1 MKPWNNVSFR
11 HVRTKPFDPQIV
23 ANSSTETGAGTEG
36 DTIYYLCM
44 HNCRLSQFTK
54 GEWFIPITV
63 QLGAKL
69 TLFARSLILL
79 ILIISEPHNETQND
93 YRSYLNLASMRF
105 QFWPIW

>member
-11 HVRTKPFDPQIV
+11 QVRTKPFDLQIV
-23 ANSSTETGAGTEG
+23 ANNSTETGVGGNYEIEG

-54 GEWFIPITV
+54 GCFIPTTV
-63 QLGAKL
+63 QLGVKL

-93 YRSYLNLASMRF
+93 
-105 QFWPIW
+105 